1 MGQSPCCG
9 SSRAKEQGNARAEE
23 LRSGGAAWK
32 AAARGAGGAGQRRA
46 AQRGAGAGAM
56 LARVQARGA
65 ALKQSRSGVRAR
77 VGVAVS
83 REGR

>member
-32 AAARGAGGAGQRRA
+32 AAARGAGGAGAAAASGRVAAERGHGRRF
-46 AQRGAGAGAM
+46 
-56 LARVQARGA
+56 ARKKGNRSETDAWARGRI
-65 ALKQSRSGVRAR
+65 K
-77 VGVAVS
+77 
-83 REGR
+83 